1 MRHLNIALVALA
13 VTCVLIAVTAS
24 AINAI
29 AIGEIK
35 TEAQRY
41 NLTHGSAA
49 KFGGSEPGYGTVR
62 VTVPPGNKTF
72 PPELVPVD

>member
-1 MRHLNIALVALA
+1 MRHLNIALVTLA

-35 TEAQRY
+35 TVAQRY

-62 VTVPPGNKTF
+62 VTVSPCHRARRHF
-72 PPELVPVD
+72 RQS